1 MTVVRPIIAITVGDP
16 SGIGPE
22 IALKASRDPRVISV
36 CEPKLY
42 GRYTSVDLAAFPA
55 GRVNAESAKA
65 AHAAIVAATTDA
77 LHKRVAAVVT
87 APINKEA
94 FALAGLPWPG
104 HTELLA
110 ELCAVSDVAMMFW
123 SEKLRVVLATVHV
136 PLKDVPGALTEA
148 VLARTIRLTAQ
159 SLPKF
164 GFARPRIAVAGLNP
178 HAGEHGIIGDEEL
191 RTFEPAIAKA
201 AADGID
207 VRGPFPA
214 DTLFLRAMRGE
225 FDVVI
230 ASYHDQG
237 LVPVKLAA
245 FGHAVNVTLG
255 LPIVRTSVDHGTAFD
270 IARKGIADEGS
281 LVEAILLAVRLS
293 TSDAARGPRPPSS

>member
-1 MTVVRPIIAITVGDP
+1 MTGALPVVAITVGDP

-22 IALKASRDPRVISV
+22 IALKASQDARVLAV
-36 CEPKLY
+36 CQPKLY
-42 GRYTSVDLAAFPA
+42 GPHSSADLESFPA
-55 GRVNAESAKA
+55 GQVSADSAKA
-65 AHAAIVAATTDA
+65 AHAAIVSATSDA
-77 LHKRVAAVVT
+77 LSQKVAAVVT

-94 FALAGLPWPG
+94 FALAGFRWPG

-110 ELCAVSDVAMMFW
+110 ELCDVSDVAMMFW

-136 PLKDVPGALTEA
+136 PLKDVPVTLNEATLT
-148 VLARTIRLTAQ
+148 RTIRLTAQ

-164 GFARPRIAVAGLNP
+164 GIVRPRIAVAGLNP
-178 HAGEHGIIGDEEL
+178 HAGEHGLIGSEEL
-191 RTFEPAIAKA
+191 QTFMPAIAKA
-201 AADGID
+201 VAEGID
-207 VRGPFPA
+207 VSGPYPA
-214 DTLFLRAMRGE
+214 DTLFVRAVRGE

-230 ASYHDQG
+230 AAYHDQG

-270 IARKGIADEGS
+270 IARQGKADEGS
-281 LVEAILLAVRLS
+281 LVEAILLAVKLAGHRR
-293 TSDAARGPRPPSS
+293 D